1 MSSVQVELLKVGA
14 LQPTIN
20 ALTAAV
26 AASTTAAQAAR
37 TGAETAETN
46 AETAETGAA
55 TARTGAETARTGAET
70 ALTSTQA
77 AAAIATIT
85 PTADKVP
92 RSLLHA
98 PRLAPGWL
106 DLGAMFFG
114 QISEIP
120 DFMPIPEGWWEWAAP
135 ASGLRKITNWTP
147 EALRRGT
154 RDVRDVTVDPLRLYS
169 NLLGTT
175 LIAGPS
181 AEVAAIRDSRGVLV
195 ATQTTAAARLKYAVQ
210 PATGVRNRL
219 AENMA
224 ATDVGW
230 LVANEVGG
238 AGVLTVVDD
247 AAAIAALGLPS
258 GVRAYR
264 LDNSTGTAGS
274 RLVTANPNGAF
285 DSALPY
291 NISAFLRR
299 ESGPAAGYTLR
310 TGFGAFAGLTVT
322 DTYARYSRASTDRV
336 GGSTNAAD
344 TLWIEVPAGG
354 VGLIVLPQREDGLVM
369 TAPQAVRTSGFDV
382 TEAGVRP
389 VHQLVYDGQDDFM
402 DLVTAWTSG
411 AAYTLAAAHNLGDQ
425 SVFNN
430 STGVIFGNTSLVAGK
445 FYRGSRT
452 RINIQTD
459 TDDQR
464 SAETA
469 NVAGRVVDLVRMVS
483 GGEAF
488 YRNGV
493 LSTLFPASEGDPE
506 LVFNTLGRSGTGYA
520 VGGLSAALAVTDGDT
535 PLEDAER
542 QMIQKYLENKRGT
555 VA

>member
-1 MSSVQVELLKVGA
+1 
-14 LQPTIN
+14 
-20 ALTAAV
+20 
-26 AASTTAAQAAR
+26 
-37 TGAETAETN
+37 
-46 AETAETGAA
+46 
-55 TARTGAETARTGAET
+55 
-70 ALTSTQA
+70 
-77 AAAIATIT
+77 
-85 PTADKVP
+85 
-92 RSLLHA
+92 
-98 PRLAPGWL
+98 
-106 DLGAMFFG
+106 
-114 QISEIP
+114 
-120 DFMPIPEGWWEWAAP
+120 
-135 ASGLRKITNWTP
+135 
-147 EALRRGT
+147 
-154 RDVRDVTVDPLRLYS
+154 
-169 NLLGTT
+169 
-175 LIAGPS
+175 
-181 AEVAAIRDSRGVLV
+181 
-195 ATQTTAAARLKYAVQ
+195 
-210 PATGVRNRL
+210 
-219 AENMA
+219 MA

-389 VHQLVYDGQDDFM
+389 VHRLVYDGVDDFM
-402 DLVTAWTSG
+402 DLATAWTSG
-411 AAYTLAAAHNLGDQ
+411 AAYTLAAAHNLND
-425 SVFNN
+425 SAVFS
-430 STGVIFGNTSLVAGK
+430 STAGTIFGNTSSNAGQFGRGARVRLNLVADVSN
-445 FYRGSRT
+445 RRAA
-452 RINIQTD
+452 D
-459 TDDQR
+459 T
-464 SAETA
+464 AA
-469 NVAGRVVDLVRMVS
+469 VAGRVVDLARMVT

-488 YRNGV
+488 YRNRV
-493 LSTLFPASEGDPE
+493 LSTALSLDEGYPE
-506 LVFNTLGRSGTGYA
+506 PVFNTLGRSGSGYA
-520 VGGLSAALAVTDGDT
+520 TGSFFGGVMVSDGDT
-535 PLEDAER
+535 PLTDAER
-542 QMIQKYLENKRGT
+542 QMIQRYLENARGT